1 MTAPGSIDPNTNN
14 QDEETMQISDFDYSA
29 RRLNNLAAALNAQSY
44 LEIGVE
50 TGHTF
55 LNVSCGSKT
64 GVDPFFLFDWQSYN
78 SHKGFRLCNST
89 SDDFF
94 QNLETSTKYDLVF
107 IDGLHT
113 FEQTYRDIINSLRF
127 SHSQTVFLIDD
138 TVPCDVFST
147 CRDQA
152 ECLSLRSQLLGS
164 SDNRW
169 HGDTY
174 KIVPLLS
181 VFNCDLKLATIVD
194 KGNPQTLLWRPNLA
208 REPDPIQVTQAMWAL
223 QNLAAADY
231 LWLLQ
236 NFSLYNPVTEDEA
249 IDQVLRSI
257 GPPRQ

>member
-1 MTAPGSIDPNTNN
+1 L
-14 QDEETMQISDFDYSA
+14 QIIDFDHSA
-29 RRLNNLAAALNAQSY
+29 RRLNNLAVALNAQSY

-50 TGHTF
+50 SGLTF
-55 LNVSCGSKT
+55 LNVSCSNKT
-64 GVDPFFLFDWQSYN
+64 GVDPSFLFDWQSYN
-78 SHKGFRLCNST
+78 RRQGFKLCNST

-94 QNLETSTKYDLVF
+94 HNLDTSTKYDLVF
-107 IDGLHT
+107 IDGLHA

-138 TVPCDVFST
+138 TVPCDVFSA

-152 ECLSLRSQLLGS
+152 ECYSLRSQLLDP

-174 KIVPLLS
+174 KIMPLLS
-181 VFNCDLKLATIVD
+181 AFNCDMKLATIVD
-194 KGNPQTLLWRPNLA
+194 KGNPQTLLWRPKFIQD
-208 REPDPIQVTQAMWAL
+208 PDPIRMTQAMWAL

-231 LWLLQ
+231 LWFLQ

-257 GPPRQ
+257 GLP